1 MVKAVARPVLR
12 RILLGHRGDRGRRVV
27 NDDCVVLGLA
37 AAVTVEG
44 ALDVV
49 VESSWSF
56 LQSSRLSCYS
66 W

>member
-1 MVKAVARPVLR
+1 MVAE
-12 RILLGHRGDRGRRVV
+12 VV
-27 NDDCVVLGLA
+27 NDDCVVLGLV

>member
-12 RILLGHRGDRGRRVV
+12 RILLVIGATVVAEVV